1 MIETFISNRETALI
15 IWLMILAGY
24 GLVSSSVRPH
34 LLKVL
39 SVFFSKPI
47 IRLQVFILIYIA
59 LQIYILNYLG
69 FWSVGLLLPTII
81 WLYSPYQ
88 SLFQDATKDW
98 EKPHFIKHKL
108 LGLTSHAAILEY
120 IIGFKSFPLLIEMLT
135 LPALTFIGASY
146 VLTERK
152 IEYKS
157 VNRLFLFILSSYSL
171 FALSYS
177 IWHLYIDWSLSNF
190 WGFIFTFVMS
200 IAFLPCVLMLRV
212 FSIYENVFIRLFIPH
227 AKRTLDKKYI
237 RRKAITSFGL
247 NTILLQRW
255 CNHVLRHE
263 IKSND
268 DIDETVRLIKEAI
281 DRERNPL
288 AIDLNDGWSPYIIK
302 DCLEEYGL
310 HSETYDLF
318 YSGEW
323 GGRSPF

>member
-120 IIGFKSFPLLIEMLT
+120 IIGFKSFP
-135 LPALTFIGASY
+135 Y
-146 VLTERK
+146 
-152 IEYKS
+152 
-157 VNRLFLFILSSYSL
+157 
-171 FALSYS
+171 
-177 IWHLYIDWSLSNF
+177 
-190 WGFIFTFVMS
+190 
-200 IAFLPCVLMLRV
+200 
-212 FSIYENVFIRLFIPH
+212 
-227 AKRTLDKKYI
+227 
-237 RRKAITSFGL
+237 
-247 NTILLQRW
+247 
-255 CNHVLRHE
+255 
-263 IKSND
+263 
-268 DIDETVRLIKEAI
+268 
-281 DRERNPL
+281 
-288 AIDLNDGWSPYIIK
+288 
-302 DCLEEYGL
+302 
-310 HSETYDLF
+310 
-318 YSGEW
+318 
-323 GGRSPF
+323 